1 MGISV
6 ENNKKPYAV
15 LINMDYLTGLQTA
28 RILADR
34 GVPVIGMAENLDHF
48 CARTNAC
55 EKVIP
60 SGRMTEEL
68 IENLI
73 KLGKELDQKAVLFPC
88 QDNSVLI
95 VSQNRERLKPYYHI
109 SLPAKETV
117 ELLMNK
123 PRFYDYA
130 KDNNLP
136 VAKFL
141 LLKNRKDAEDAG
153 DKLTFPCVLKPHMKS
168 VKWEENTKLKA
179 FKVLTKDEFL
189 KMYDRICDWSETLM
203 LQEWIEGDDTTLYS
217 CNSYYNKNSESLVDF
232 TAKKLRQW
240 PIVTGNT
247 SLGIDIIDK
256 TVLDVTTDLFKKVN
270 YIGLGYVE
278 IKKDIRNGNYYIIEP
293 NIGRPTGR
301 SALAEACGVDLIY
314 TMYCDCLG
322 LPLPD
327 TRVQTYKGIKW
338 IHLRT
343 DLQSAYNY
351 WKTGKLSFRDWV
363 KSMKGK
369 KFYAV
374 CSLKDPLPFLTEMK
388 MVIVFGVK
396 SFFGKAEEIKN

>member
-1 MGISV
+1 M
-6 ENNKKPYAV
+6 NKKGKPYAV

-28 RILADR
+28 RILADN
-34 GVPVIGMAENLDHF
+34 GVPVIGLAENPDHF
-48 CARTNAC
+48 CAKTNTC

-60 SGRMTEEL
+60 SGKMSDEL

-73 KLGKELDQKAVLFPC
+73 KLGKELDQKAVLYPC
-88 QDNSVLI
+88 QDTSVLL
-95 VSQNRERLKPYYHI
+95 VSQNREKLEPYYYI
-109 SLPAKETV
+109 SLPANETV

-123 PRFYDYA
+123 PRFYDFA
-130 KDNNLP
+130 QNENLP
-136 VAKFL
+136 VAKFFI
-141 LLKNRKDAEDAG
+141 LKKRKDAEEVT
-153 DKLTFPCVLKPHMKS
+153 DKLNFPCVLKPHMRS
-168 VKWEENTKLKA
+168 PKWEENTKLKA
-179 FKVLTKDEFL
+179 FKVMNTDEFL
-189 KMYDRICDWSETLM
+189 ETYDKICEWSDTLM
-203 LQEWIEGDDTTLYS
+203 IQEWIEGDDTSLYS
-217 CNSYYNKNSESLVDF
+217 CNSYYNKNSESLADF

-247 SLGIDIIDK
+247 SLGVDVIDD
-256 TVLDVTTDLFKKVN
+256 TVLKVTTELFKKVN
-270 YIGLGYVE
+270 YVGLGYVE
-278 IKKDIRNGNYYIIEP
+278 IKKDINTGKYYIIEP

-327 TRVQTYKGIKW
+327 TRTQKFKNIKW

-351 WKTGKLSFRDWV
+351 WKTGTLTFREWL

-374 CSLKDPLPFLTEMK
+374 ISLKDPTPFLVELRAG
-388 MVIVFGVK
+388 IVYSIK
-396 SFFGKAEEIKN
+396 SLFGKAG

>member
-1 MGISV
+1 MS
-6 ENNKKPYAV
+6 NNSKPYAV

-28 RILADR
+28 RILAGY
-34 GVPVIGMAENLDHF
+34 GVPVIGLAENLDHF
-48 CARTNAC
+48 CAKTNTC
-55 EKVIP
+55 ERVIQ

-73 KLGKELDQKAVLFPC
+73 KLGKTLDQKAVLYPC
-88 QDNSVLI
+88 QDTSVLL
-95 VSQNRERLKPYYHI
+95 VSQNRDRLEPYYHI
-109 SLPAKETV
+109 SLPANETV

-123 PRFYDYA
+123 PLFYEFA
-130 KDNNLP
+130 KDNGLP
-136 VAKFL
+136 VAKFF
-141 LLKNRKDAEDAG
+141 LLKNRKNAEDAA
-153 DKLTFPCVLKPHMKS
+153 KELSFPCVLKPHMRS
-168 VKWEENTKLKA
+168 PKWEANTKLKA
-179 FKVLTKDEFL
+179 FKVLNKDEFL
-189 KMYDRICDWSETLM
+189 KMYDRICDWSDTLM
-203 LQEWIEGDDTTLYS
+203 LQEWIEGDDTSLYS
-217 CNSYYNKNSESLVDF
+217 CNSYYNKNSESLADF

-247 SLGIDIIDK
+247 SLGIDVINKI
-256 TVLDVTTDLFKKVN
+256 VLDVTTELFKKVN

-278 IKKDIRNGNYYIIEP
+278 IKKDIRNEKYYIIEP

-327 TRVQTYKGIKW
+327 TRKQTYKGIKW

-351 WKTGKLSFRDWV
+351 WKTGNLTLKEWI
-363 KSMKGK
+363 KSMRGK

-374 CSLKDPLPFLTEMK
+374 ISLKDPVPFLVELK
-388 MVIVFGVK
+388 AGIVYSIK
-396 SFFGKAEEIKN
+396 SLFGKAK